1 MKKAQKHEV
10 QVSGSQV
17 RYMADKHLLTP
28 IADRLV
34 KSPVGVLHI
43 KANSLG
49 ISHLGVAKEGV
60 ELLKEDGGERFESA
74 LQHLS
79 QLEVELQEYF
89 SGTRQEFNVSL
100 APKGTEFQAQVWQA
114 LTELGYGRTCSY
126 GDIAEKIKRP
136 KAVRAVGAANGANP
150 IAIIVP
156 CHRVIGKNGKL
167 TGYAYG
173 LNMKQQLLS
182 LEGESSGS

>member
-1 MKKAQKHEV
+1 
-10 QVSGSQV
+10 
-17 RYMADKHLLTP
+17 MADKRLLTP

-34 KSPVGVLHI
+34 DSPVGMLHI
-43 KANSLG
+43 KANRFG
-49 ISHLGVAKEGV
+49 ISHLGVAKEGA
-60 ELLKEDGGERFESA
+60 ELLKEDKGELFESA

-79 QLEVELQEYF
+79 QLETELQEYF
-89 SGTRQEFNVSL
+89 SGDRQEFTVSL
-100 APKGTEFQAQVWQA
+100 APKGTEFQTQVWHA
-114 LTELGYGRTCSY
+114 LTELSYGHTCSY

-182 LEGESSGS
+182 LEGESRRS